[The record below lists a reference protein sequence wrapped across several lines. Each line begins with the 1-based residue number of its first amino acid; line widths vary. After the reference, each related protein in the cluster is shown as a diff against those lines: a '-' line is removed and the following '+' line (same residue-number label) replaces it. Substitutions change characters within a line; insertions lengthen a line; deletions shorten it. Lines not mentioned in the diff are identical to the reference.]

1 MRNISR
7 ESPRHLQSAQVRSDG
22 VRVLCLALYCNRFT
36 VNRFCRRWS
45 SRSVACNINAIAGEA
60 SGESCILSFAADR
73 DLPHAQGM
81 VRVAATCSSHPEP
94 TPCACSLSPP

>member
-36 VNRFCRRWS
+36 INR
-45 SRSVACNINAIAGEA
+45 
-60 SGESCILSFAADR
+60 
-73 DLPHAQGM
+73 
-81 VRVAATCSSHPEP
+81 
-94 TPCACSLSPP
+94 